1 MNKEMFDNFLEN
13 NNAKELFY
21 ENNKKQN
28 LLYDE
33 DIFYSSFDWT
43 ESPQRHDYW
52 LNIHYEWYSLIKK
65 QKAKEDVVRKLSK
78 NDMLN
83 CSLQKALIF
92 IRLT

>member
-1 MNKEMFDNFLEN
+1 MNKEMFDNFLEK

-28 LLYDE
+28 LLYDK
-33 DIFYSSFDWT
+33 DVFYSSFDWT
-43 ESPQRHDYW
+43 EPPGKDYW
-52 LNIHYEWYSLIKK
+52 VNLHYEWYNLLKK
-65 QKAKEDVVRKLSK
+65 QKDLDVVVRRLSK

-83 CSLQKALIF
+83 CSLQKALNF